1 MSRLLK
7 PSAESPLK
15 LLALNSIGDRYV
27 SLPFPA
33 VILQPILPGTAV
45 PLEHL
50 MERPP
55 DPFVDTGGW
64 LHGGIN
70 E

>member
-7 PSAESPLK
+7 PFVKSPLK
-15 LLALNSIGDRYV
+15 LLALDIIADGDV

-50 MERPP
+50 MERRPG
-55 DPFVDTGGW
+55 PFVDTGGW
-64 LHGGIN
+64 RHGGIN